1 MPILLRL
8 LFKLALFSSLL
19 IGNPTPPV
27 PYVMAAPCAVPL
39 SNGQHAD
46 CMYLIVYEDREAH
59 NGRTIKLPVV
69 LFHSRALKPEPDP
82 VVFTVGGPGNSTV
95 RDVRSGSD
103 FKSLDNRDLIIFE
116 QRGSEYAQPH
126 LACPEFNAADAS
138 SSDHNL
144 TFEQAGKAQA
154 AAAHL
159 CYRRLSGAGVHLS
172 AYNTSAIADDVAD
185 LRTALG
191 LDKLDLLGLS
201 YSTAIDLEVV
211 RRHPEIVRSVVLDSV
226 LPLDAHYD
234 EVADANVLRSLH
246 AIFDGCAVDPSCSRT
261 YPNLTMAFRRL
272 VERLNSR
279 PVEVTLRGTAG
290 TSIKYAMSGR
300 NAVEAIYG
308 VGLQSPELLPDVPWI
323 VWQAY
328 FYDYSP
334 LLRWVQENIGAPQYS
349 YGARLSVICHD
360 WYPFERRL

>member
-1 MPILLRL
+1 
-8 LFKLALFSSLL
+8 
-19 IGNPTPPV
+19 
-27 PYVMAAPCAVPL
+27 
-39 SNGQHAD
+39 
-46 CMYLIVYEDREAH
+46 
-59 NGRTIKLPVV
+59 
-69 LFHSRALKPEPDP
+69 
-82 VVFTVGGPGNSTV
+82 
-95 RDVRSGSD
+95 
-103 FKSLDNRDLIIFE
+103 
-116 QRGSEYAQPH
+116 
-126 LACPEFNAADAS
+126 
-138 SSDHNL
+138 
-144 TFEQAGKAQA
+144 
-154 AAAHL
+154 
-159 CYRRLSGAGVHLS
+159 LS